1 MMKRTVPEP
10 ISRSVTRRDFLQLA
24 LALGGTAWACSSSGG
39 APAGHHADAGTDGG
53 APPAPEAGVDAAVEA
68 GASDSVPFGIWQSL
82 RDAVRGSPDHLVQ
95 VANALAAKGDP
106 AAIFEFVRDQI
117 VTCPPASHATEVTG
131 IRWGARAALRSGMGT
146 PREKAELLVL
156 LYEQAGLT
164 ASVVTGAISTPDDET
179 ATIYGQNV
187 QRSFAPTV
195 DQATL
200 DEWNAQMSV
209 AGPPVAQ
216 APIDPDD
223 TERQSMV
230 QAISALLPATARAS
244 LDGTPPTVESLLI
257 YEIPLVAVHVNGATS
272 YANPLLSTAVFGK
285 PYTTDT
291 PIAAPPATPALP
303 VAVELF
309 VSSTANPALRT
320 SVAKA
325 TFSADQVVGRQVAVQ
340 FLPRVDDPDAL
351 LALRV
356 QDLHAFRPVIALRG
370 ADVDEATFSKNLVVG
385 ADVTLRGD
393 IVATAADG
401 TVTFNGKSVVGKGA
415 ATNPSNQSKVATLKV
430 VSVNASGFP
439 SVSVQV
445 SAVDANGKTVA
456 GLPASAFAVAEGG
469 VPMNF
474 VETSSP
480 MQPPSV
486 ALIVDVDYP
495 LKNGDLALDLAR
507 QLTTQVV
514 AAGGD
519 VTTIYA
525 GLASGP
531 FTDPAA
537 VVAALGDA
545 DDDDCWPDVA
555 ATAGTG
561 AVLTVFVSDFGGFA
575 GVDGTPYQTTV
586 YAGPP
591 IIAVGVPD
599 AGGTVTVPDEVTA
612 MVAATGGQSLPGAGI
627 ADTLAAVK
635 SFFDARTKAGTYTLT
650 YSAPVTGP
658 ATRTVT
664 VTTANGKQSATGKYK
679 VPVATAGAIPAA
691 LCGVHLAVTVDTR
704 TVTRTLAGYRGGAA
718 PASDEPLTQAELDEV
733 RGAMFGATIL
743 SFEGAAPTLSAWLDD
758 VLTTK
763 LAVQPLW
770 DAAKSGDVTAIRAA
784 RGATRN
790 YLPPE
795 LAVLQ
800 CPLTTGGTG
809 ADAGA
814 SAPEPLTYQS
824 GLRVVACTEHVQL
837 GKGRIRKV
845 DVLNFPGWLTFG
857 TDAKASFAAT
867 VARSARAAVIENH
880 VLGDTAQSA
889 ARILAGQKLQFLDA
903 VSVFGAEL
911 TTIPANE
918 QRAAAEILNQYKD
931 FYKLIPAKGSLTA
944 FWAISADTGTVMAVL
959 SDGSGGAA
967 APAACAD
974 LGDASNALD
983 ALGLLDDLGPY
994 GALGKAVASVFVATA
1009 IILEGA
1015 SDPNFTYDA
1024 DALQKGIAS
1033 SLACN
1038 AATDGVTGALGA
1050 VSSKVDAANKA
1061 NTVSGI
1067 VSGKSLSCAGGLG
1080 ALGCAG

>member
-1 MMKRTVPEP
+1 
-10 ISRSVTRRDFLQLA
+10 
-24 LALGGTAWACSSSGG
+24 
-39 APAGHHADAGTDGG
+39 
-53 APPAPEAGVDAAVEA
+53 
-68 GASDSVPFGIWQSL
+68 VPFGIWESL

-95 VANALAAKGDP
+95 VANALATKGDP

-117 VTCPPASHATEVTG
+117 VTCPPVSHATEVTG
-131 IRWGARAALRSGMGT
+131 MRWGARAALRSGMGT

-164 ASVVTGAISTPDDET
+164 AKVVTGSISTPDDQT
-179 ATIYGQNV
+179 AAIYGQRL
-187 QRSFAPTV
+187 QHSFAPTV
-195 DQATL
+195 DQSTL
-200 DEWNAQMSV
+200 DQWNTQMSV
-209 AGPPVAQ
+209 SGPPVTPT
-216 APIDPDD
+216 PIDPDD
-223 TERQSMV
+223 TERQ
-230 QAISALLPATARAS
+230 AIVEAVSALLPASVRAT

-257 YEIPLVAVHVNGATS
+257 DGIPIVAVQVNGKTS
-272 YANPLLSTAVFGK
+272 YANPLLPTAVFGK
-285 PYTTDT
+285 SYTTDT
-291 PIAAPPATPALP
+291 PIAADAPTPTLP

-309 VSSTANPALRT
+309 VSSTANPTVRT

-340 FLPRVDDPDAL
+340 FLPRVDDPDDL

-370 ADVDEATFSKNLVVG
+370 ADVDDATFAKNVVVG

-393 IVATAADG
+393 VVTTAADG

-430 VSVNASGFP
+430 ASVNAAGFP
-439 SVSVQV
+439 TVSVQV
-445 SAVDANGKTVA
+445 SAVDANGKTVM

-469 VPMNF
+469 VPMSF

-486 ALIVDVDYP
+486 ALIIDVDYP
-495 LKNGDLALDLAR
+495 LKNGDAVVDLAR
-507 QLTTQVV
+507 QLAAQVV

-519 VTTIYA
+519 ITYIFS
-525 GLASGP
+525 GIASGP
-531 FTDPAA
+531 YTDPEAL
-537 VVAALGDA
+537 VSMVADND
-545 DDDDCWPDVA
+545 DDDDCWPDIA
-555 ATAGTG
+555 AAAGTG
-561 AVLTVFVSDFGGFA
+561 AVLTVFISDFDGFS

-591 IIAVGVPD
+591 ILAIGAPD
-599 AGGTVTVPDEVTA
+599 AGGTVTVPPEVTA

-635 SFFDARTKAGTYTLT
+635 AFFDARDKAGTYTLT
-650 YSAPVTGP
+650 YTAPVKGP
-658 ATRTVT
+658 AKRTVT
-664 VTTANGKQSATGKYK
+664 VKTANGKQSATGTYT
-679 VPVATAGAIPAA
+679 VPVATAGAIPQA
-691 LCGVHLAVTVDTR
+691 LCGVYLAVTVDTR
-704 TVTRTLAGYRGGAA
+704 TVTRTLAGFPGGAA
-718 PASDEPLTQAELDEV
+718 PATDEPLTQAHLDEV
-733 RGAMFGATIL
+733 NGAMFGATVL

-758 VLTTK
+758 LLTTK
-763 LAVQPLW
+763 LAVKPLW

-800 CPLTTGGTG
+800 CPLTTDGTG
-809 ADAGA
+809 ADAGTGA
-814 SAPEPLTYQS
+814 SESLTYQS
-824 GLRVVACTEHVQL
+824 GLRVVACTEHLQI
-837 GKGRIRKV
+837 GKGRIRKM

-889 ARILAGQKLQFLDA
+889 ARILAGQKLQFFDA
-903 VSVFGAEL
+903 VGLFGAEL
-911 TTIPANE
+911 ATIPVNE

-931 FYKLIPAKGSLTA
+931 FYKLIPAQGSLTA

-967 APAACAD
+967 APAACGD
-974 LGDASNALD
+974 LDAASNALD
-983 ALGLLDDLGPY
+983 ALGLLGDLGPY
-994 GALGKAVASVFVATA
+994 GALGKAVAEVFIATG
-1009 IILEGA
+1009 IILDGA

-1038 AATDGVTGALGA
+1038 AASDAATGALGA
-1050 VSSKVDAANKA
+1050 ASSSFDAANKA

-1067 VSGKSLSCAGGLG
+1067 TGGGSLSCGGGLG
-1080 ALGCAG
+1080 ALGCGG

>member
-1 MMKRTVPEP
+1 MAKRSASDSILRDVK
-10 ISRSVTRRDFLQLA
+10 RRDFLQLA
-24 LALGGTAWACSSSGG
+24 LALGGTAWACSTSSSTKGG
-39 APAGHHADAGTDGG
+39 PPLADAGL
-53 APPAPEAGVDAAVEA
+53 DASAEA
-68 GASDSVPFGIWQSL
+68 GALDSVPFGIWQSL
-82 RDAVRGSPDHLVQ
+82 RDAVRGSPDHLLQ
-95 VANALAAKGDP
+95 VANKLTANGDP

-131 IRWGARAALRSGMGT
+131 IRWGARAALRCGMGT

-164 ASVVTGAISTPDDET
+164 ASVVTSSISTPDDET

-195 DQATL
+195 DQPTL
-200 DEWNAQMSV
+200 DKWNAQISV
-209 AGPPVAQ
+209 AGPPMAQ

-223 TERQSMV
+223 SQRQAIV
-230 QAISALLPATARAS
+230 QAISALLPASVRAT

-257 YEIPLVAVHVNGATS
+257 YAIPLVAVQVNGETS
-272 YANPLLSTAVFGK
+272 YANPLLPTAVFGK
-285 PYTTDT
+285 PYTSD
-291 PIAAPPATPALP
+291 AAPAAAPAPTPALP
-303 VAVELF
+303 VTVELF

-340 FLPRVDDPDAL
+340 FLPRVDDPDDL
-351 LALRV
+351 LALRIK
-356 QDLHAFRPVIALRG
+356 DLHAFRPVIALRG
-370 ADVDEATFSKNLVVG
+370 PDVDDATFSKNLVVG
-385 ADVTLRGD
+385 SDVTLRGD

-401 TVTFNGKSVVGKGA
+401 TVTFNGKSVVGTGA
-415 ATNPSNQSKVATLKV
+415 ATDPSKQSKVATLKV

-445 SAVDANGKTVA
+445 SAVDANGKTVT

-469 VPMNF
+469 VPVGF

-480 MQPPSV
+480 MQTPSV

-507 QLTTQVV
+507 QLTAQVV

-525 GLASGP
+525 GLTSGP

-537 VVAALGDA
+537 VVTALGDA
-545 DDDDCWPDVA
+545 DDDDCWPDIA
-555 ATAGTG
+555 AAAGTG
-561 AVLTVFVSDFGGFA
+561 AVLTVFVSDLNGFT
-575 GVDGTPYQTTV
+575 GVDGTPYQSTV

-591 IIAVGVPD
+591 IIVVGVPD
-599 AGGTVTVPDEVTA
+599 AGGTVTVPPEATA

-627 ADTLAAVK
+627 ADTLTAVK
-635 SFFDARTKAGTYTLT
+635 AFFDARTKAGTYTLT
-650 YSAPVTGP
+650 YTAPVTGP
-658 ATRTVT
+658 AKRTVT
-664 VTTANGKQSATGKYK
+664 VTTANGKQSATGRYT
-679 VPVATAGAIPAA
+679 VPVATAGAIPAG
-691 LCGVHLAVTVDTR
+691 LCGVYLDVTVDTR

-718 PASDEPLTQAELDEV
+718 PAIDEPLTQADLDEV
-733 RGAMFGATIL
+733 NGAMFGATIL

-758 VLTTK
+758 LLTTK

-770 DAAKSGDVTAIRAA
+770 DAANSGDVTAIRAA

-800 CPLTTGGTG
+800 CPLPAGEIGS
-809 ADAGA
+809 DAGA
-814 SAPEPLTYQS
+814 SAPALLTYQS
-824 GLRVVACTEHVQL
+824 GLRVVACTEHVQI
-837 GKGRIRKV
+837 GKGRIRKL
-845 DVLNFPGWLTFG
+845 DVLNFPGWLTFS

-867 VARSARAAVIENH
+867 VARSARAAVVENH
-880 VLGDTAQSA
+880 VFGGAAQSA
-889 ARILAGQKLQFLDA
+889 AAILAGQKLQFIDA
-903 VSVFGAEL
+903 VGVFGGEL
-911 TTIPANE
+911 TTIPENE

-959 SDGSGGAA
+959 SDASGGASS
-967 APAACAD
+967 PAACDD
-974 LGDASNALD
+974 LSDASSALD
-983 ALGLLDDLGPY
+983 ALGLLGDLGPY

-1009 IILEGA
+1009 IILDGA
-1015 SDPNFTYDA
+1015 SDPNFTYDPN
-1024 DALQKGIAS
+1024 ALQQGIAS

-1038 AATDGVTGALGA
+1038 ATSDGITGALGDA
-1050 VSSKVDAANKA
+1050 SGAFDAANKA

-1067 VSGKSLSCAGGLG
+1067 AGGASLG
-1080 ALGCAG
+1080 CGGGLDALGCGG